1 MILAPATSAD
11 IEELCS
17 LVNAA
22 YRGQGRQPGWTHE
35 TELIEGRRADPAS
48 LAAMLEQEITVLL
61 LRTSTD
67 ELIGCVAVQPQD
79 GSTTW
84 YISMLAI
91 DPERQAAGLGRT
103 LLNAAE
109 SYAAERGAT
118 NARMT
123 VIQLREPLIAWY
135 ERRGYRRTGET
146 ESFPYED
153 KSVGNPL
160 RADLHFVVL
169 EKALSKEG

>member
-1 MILAPATSAD
+1 MTLAPATTAD

-48 LAAMLEQEITVLL
+48 LAALLEQETTVLL
-61 LRTSTD
+61 MRTSTD
-67 ELIGCVAVQPQD
+67 HKLIGCVAVQPQD

-91 DPERQAAGLGRT
+91 DPEQQAAGFGRT

-109 SYAAERGAT
+109 SHAAERGAT
-118 NARMT
+118 MARMT
-123 VIQLREPLIAWY
+123 VIQHRKSLIAWY
-135 ERRGYRRTGET
+135 ERRGYKRTGDIEA
-146 ESFPYED
+146 FPYD
-153 KSVGNPL
+153 DPSVGKPL

-169 EKALSKEG
+169 EKTLPR